1 MRSSDALIITSRHN
15 PYFKDLATARRDKNL
30 LALEGR
36 RLVEEAL
43 SRGLTPRLCAVTPD
57 YITQYGHPPTS
68 HLIIKEDLLAHLSD
82 TRTPQ
87 GIVLFVDRPYA
98 TLQDVARH
106 NRLIILDGVQDPGN
120 VGTIVRTTEAFG
132 FQGIIITPGTASP
145 FSDKAVR
152 ASMGS
157 FLGVDIAQADYPAI
171 SSALDHTLI
180 GLALQASTLLK
191 RDLFTD
197 RYAICL
203 GQEGRGLS
211 PELLDLSPTLVC
223 IPMPGPTE
231 SLNVAAAAAIVM
243 ACATGAI

>member
-15 PYFKDLATARRDKNL
+15 PYFRDLATARRDKNL
-30 LALEGR
+30 MALEGR
-36 RLVEEAL
+36 RLVEDAL

-57 YITQYGHPPTS
+57 YITQNGHPPTPY
-68 HLIIKEDLLAHLSD
+68 LIIKEDLLAHLSD

-98 TLQDVARH
+98 TLQDAARH
-106 NRLIILDGVQDPGN
+106 DRLIILDGVQDPGN
-120 VGTIVRTTEAFG
+120 VGTIVRTAEAFG

-157 FLGVDIAQADYPAI
+157 FLGVTIAQADYVDLTT
-171 SSALDHTLI
+171 LDHCLI
-180 GLALQASTLLK
+180 SLVLDATNRLS
-191 RDLFTD
+191 RDLFMG
-197 RYAICL
+197 RYAICF

-211 PELLDLSPTLVC
+211 PDLEALSQTTVS
-223 IPMPGPTE
+223 IPMTGPTE

-243 ACATGAI
+243 ACASGAI

>member
-15 PYFKDLATARRDKNL
+15 PHFKDLARARQDKNL

-43 SRGLTPRLCAVTPD
+43 ARGLAPQLCAVTLD
-57 YITQYGHPPTS
+57 YIKQNGPPPTP
-68 HLIIKEDLLAHLSD
+68 HLVLTDDLLAHLSD

-87 GIVLFVDRPYA
+87 GIVLFVNRPYA
-98 TLQDVARH
+98 TLTDVARLD
-106 NRLIILDGVQDPGN
+106 RLIILDGVQDPGN
-120 VGTIVRTTEAFG
+120 VGSIVRTAEAFG
-132 FQGIIITPGTASP
+132 FGGIIIAPGTASP

-157 FLGVDIAQADYPAI
+157 FLGVAIAQADYLAL
-171 SSALDHTLI
+171 SSGLDHRLI
-180 GLALQASTLLK
+180 GLALQASAPLK
-191 RDLFTD
+191 RDLFTG

-211 PELLDLSPTLVC
+211 PELLSLSQNLIS

-231 SLNVAAAAAIVM
+231 SLNVAAAAAIVL
-243 ACATGAI
+243 ACAAGVI